1 MENICL
7 IIYMRLVAMLLFFFI
22 SSIDSFSAVVNI
34 LQNGSFEYGASDGLP
49 VIISRNPPPFWPYL
63 NLGNIGGSVSEANNT
78 IQEKNIDP
86 TLYGNR
92 FISLGNGSSNA
103 GNGLYQSFSVES
115 GVTDVA
121 SLSVKKFSKGWS
133 EPVEVTFDIRGGGGS
148 VVNPDWTL
156 SSSTLSSVY
165 GEWRD
170 ISFSFTPLVA
180 ETLQLRIFDSTAPGT
195 SLNSDLMLDNAWV
208 YSIPEPS
215 SLSLLALGGL
225 VVALGRRKK

>member
-1 MENICL
+1 
-7 IIYMRLVAMLLFFFI
+7 MRIVHIFFFFFI

-34 LQNGSFEYGASDGLP
+34 LQNGSFEYGTSDGLP
-49 VIISRNPPPFWPYL
+49 IVISTNPPPLWLYL

-86 TLYGNR
+86 TPYGNR

-115 GVTDVA
+115 GVTYVA
-121 SLSVKKFSKGWS
+121 SLSVKKFSKGWT

-148 VVNPDWTL
+148 IVNPDWTL
-156 SSSTLSSVY
+156 STSALSSVY
-165 GEWRD
+165 GEWKD
-170 ISFSFTPLVA
+170 ITFSFTPLVA

-195 SLNSDLMLDNAWV
+195 SPNSDLMLDNAWV
-208 YSIPEPS
+208 YSPIPEPS
-215 SLSLLALGGL
+215 SLSLLVLGGV
-225 VVALGRRKK
+225 VVALRRRKK